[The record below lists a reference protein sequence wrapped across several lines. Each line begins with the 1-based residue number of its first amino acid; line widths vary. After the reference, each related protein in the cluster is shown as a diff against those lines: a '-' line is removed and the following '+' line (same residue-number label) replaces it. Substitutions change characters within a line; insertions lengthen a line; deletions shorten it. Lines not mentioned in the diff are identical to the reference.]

1 MSETTVKLVDLLGK
15 DDKAVASEER
25 ALAVERA
32 SLQVNTDILAAKGRV
47 TDAKKAYN
55 SALVTLPFNPAKV
68 INAKRDL
75 DAASEDIK
83 DLESLKSL
91 F

>member
-1 MSETTVKLVDLLGK
+1 MAEVTTKLVDLLGK
-15 DDKAVASEER
+15 DDKAVATEER

-55 SALVTLPFNPAKV
+55 SALITLPFNPAKV
-68 INAKRDL
+68 INAKRAL
-75 DAASEDIK
+75 ADAEQDIS